1 MSVSSGTYGVT
12 QHYYGTSTNQ
22 GFFKTT
28 SDTSLSFSYSAL
40 GLIDNKFCAGV
51 AQDPD
56 EHSAGGSPLYW
67 TNNSVFPFP
76 GQVTTCT
83 DLGDQNNEIDAWSI
97 EFGVTAITLLSGTII
112 PRWEGTITNR
122 WGDAAISGINAVAD
136 RIYTATATQ
145 CNTNVGT
152 VRAVTSS
159 DDRGTFTYE
168 FYQPRFDSV
177 DYYFVTGQDTDSY
190 GIAIAWD
197 AGNSHI

>member
-12 QHYYGTSTNQ
+12 EDYYGTSTKQ
-22 GFFKTT
+22 GFFKTA
-28 SDTSLSFSYSAL
+28 SDTSLSFSYSAM

-56 EHSAGGSPLYW
+56 EHYGTPPYW
-67 TNNSVFPFP
+67 TSNSVFPIP

-83 DLGDQNNEIDAWSI
+83 DDGAAVDDIDIWYI
-97 EFGVTAITLLSGTII
+97 TFGITGVTLLAGTIV
-112 PRWEGTITNR
+112 PKYEGTVTNR
-122 WGDAAISGINAVAD
+122 RGDAAISTINTND
-136 RIYTATATQ
+136 RVYTATATQ
-145 CNTNVGT
+145 CNTNIGT
-152 VRAVTSS
+152 VRAVSSS

-177 DYYFVTGQDTDSY
+177 DYYFATGQDTDSY

-197 AGNSHI
+197 AGNQHI

>member
-12 QHYYGTSTNQ
+12 EDYYGTSTKQ
-22 GFFKTT
+22 GFFKTA
-28 SDTSLSFSYSAL
+28 SDTSLSFSYSAM

-56 EHSAGGSPLYW
+56 EHYGTPPYW
-67 TNNSVFPFP
+67 TSNSVFPFP

-83 DLGDQNNEIDAWSI
+83 DLGDQHNEIDVWFI
-97 EFGVTAITLLSGTII
+97 EVGVTGITLLSGTII
-112 PRWEGTITNR
+112 PSWEGTITNR
-122 WGDAAISGINAVAD
+122 WGDRAISSLNAVAD
-136 RIYTATATQ
+136 RVYTATATQ

-197 AGNSHI
+197 AGNQHI

>member
-28 SDTSLSFSYSAL
+28 SDTSLSFSMQAM

-56 EHSAGGSPLYW
+56 EHYTTPPYW
-67 TNNSVFPFP
+67 TSNSVFPFP
-76 GQVTTCT
+76 GQVTTNT
-83 DLGDQNNEIDAWSI
+83 DVGDKVDDIDIWYI
-97 EFGVTAITLLSGTII
+97 TFGITGVTLLAGTIV
-112 PRWEGTITNR
+112 PKYEGTVTNR
-122 WGDAAISGINAVAD
+122 WTDSAISTINTND
-136 RIYTATATQ
+136 RVYTATATQ

-152 VRAVTSS
+152 VRPVTAST
-159 DDRGTFTYE
+159 DGGTV
-168 FYQPRFDSV
+168 FYDYFQPRFDSV

-190 GIAIAWD
+190 GCAVAWD
-197 AGNSHI
+197 AGNQYI